1 MKKIFY
7 LSILATM
14 LVGAFAFTAI
24 KKYADI
30 FKQLKIEESEAKE
43 SIFMNFQD
51 GNLDFPRSSVITKL
65 AIGQRE
71 AAVKEIGDYIKAY
84 TNSPEFAERYKAAR
98 EAAKP
103 QGAAGADE
111 KVKARIETLEHDI
124 ETTTADMK
132 KTSGDMK
139 KLYEMTLLEQTKELK
154 ALKNPAD
161 PMHKYYV
168 KEASKADEWEK
179 QSATDDLKYWQDEYP
194 ATVKE
199 LVKSR
204 LVKFLEFTAGIDF
217 NARLVKNGNK
227 MVFADPALEEKDGL
241 WKACFRCGKE
251 TITAARRYAQ
261 EWLTTLK

>member
-7 LSILATM
+7 LSTVAVL
-14 LVGAFAFTAI
+14 LVVVFAFSAG

-30 FKQLKIEESEAKE
+30 FKQLKIEETEARE
-43 SIFMNFQD
+43 SIFLNFQD

-84 TNSPEFAERYKAAR
+84 TNSAEFAAKYKAAR

-103 QGAAGADE
+103 QGTASAAE
-111 KVKARIETLEHDI
+111 KIKARVETLEHDI
-124 ETTTADMK
+124 ETTQADMK

-161 PMHKYYV
+161 PMHQYYV
-168 KEASKADEWEK
+168 KEASNVEDWEK

-194 ATVKE
+194 ESVKE
-199 LVKSR
+199 LVKRR
-204 LVKFLEFTAGIDF
+204 LVKFLDFTADIDF
-217 NARLVKNGNK
+217 NARLVKSGNK
-227 MVFADPALEEKDGL
+227 MIFADPALEERDGL
-241 WKACFRCGKE
+241 WKSCFRCGKE
-251 TITAARRYAQ
+251 TINAARRYAQ
-261 EWLTTLK
+261 EWLAAVK

>member
-1 MKKIFY
+1 
-7 LSILATM
+7 M
-14 LVGAFAFTAI
+14 LMGGFAFTAI

-84 TNSPEFAERYKAAR
+84 TSSPEFAEKYKEAR

-103 QGAAGADE
+103 QGMAGSTE
-111 KVKARIETLEHDI
+111 KIKARIETLEQDI
-124 ETTTADMK
+124 ETTQADMK
-132 KTSGDMK
+132 KASGDMK
-139 KLYEMTLLEQTKELK
+139 KLYELTLQEQTKELK

-168 KEASKADEWEK
+168 KEATEVEEGEK
-179 QSATDDLKYWQDEYP
+179 QMAADDLKNWEDEYP
-194 ATVKE
+194 VTVKE
-199 LVKSR
+199 LVKNR
-204 LVKFLEFTAGIDF
+204 LRKFLAFTADIDF
-217 NARLVKNGNK
+217 NAKLVKSDNK
-227 MVFADPALEEKDGL
+227 MIFADPVLEEKDGL

-251 TITAARRYAQ
+251 TISAARRYAQ
-261 EWLTTLK
+261 DWLATLK